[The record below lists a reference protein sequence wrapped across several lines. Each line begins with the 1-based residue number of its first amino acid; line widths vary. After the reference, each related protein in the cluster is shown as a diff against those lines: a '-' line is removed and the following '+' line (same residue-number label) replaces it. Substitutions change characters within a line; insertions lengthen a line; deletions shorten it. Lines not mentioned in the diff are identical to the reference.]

1 MVYIKIRNA
10 QFSMVVSKYIV
21 MPHHANPSGL
31 MFGGVLMGWMDM
43 AAAMVAEK
51 HTGMDVATVSI
62 EKITFTSPI
71 RVGDHVTVKAELIET
86 GNTSM
91 KISVSV
97 ESEAVK
103 AGTLTQATHAIL
115 TFVAVDKVMKPCQVP
130 KLVK

>member
-1 MVYIKIRNA
+1 MVI
-10 QFSMVVSKYIV
+10 SKYIV

-62 EKITFTSPI
+62 DKITFTSPI

-103 AGTLTQATHAIL
+103 AGILKQTTHAIL
-115 TFVAVDKVMKPCQVP
+115 TFVAVDEEMKPCQVP
-130 KLVK
+130 KLTK

>member
-1 MVYIKIRNA
+1 
-10 QFSMVVSKYIV
+10 
-21 MPHHANPSGL
+21 
-31 MFGGVLMGWMDM
+31 
-43 AAAMVAEK
+43 
-51 HTGMDVATVSI
+51 
-62 EKITFTSPI
+62 
-71 RVGDHVTVKAELIET
+71 
-86 GNTSM
+86 M